1 MQAARFLALSPLS
14 LTLTRGEGWDGGEA
28 VAPDTATLART
39 TTCKH
44 LLPHSRMGFSPSSD
58 LTEVFETVG

>member
-1 MQAARFLALSPLS
+1 MQAARFLALSPSS

-44 LLPHSRMGFSPSSD
+44 PLPHSRMGFSPSCEPI
-58 LTEVFETVG
+58 EVFGAVG